1 MSANNTVKGNE
12 STGTASPKK
21 GIFRRLVVPALT
33 ILLVIGITVGLFLLN
48 KTHPDLVER
57 FKTLGYAGIFVVSLL
72 SCATV
77 VLPIPGVFVFVPVLA
92 QFDPVL
98 VGVVGAA
105 GGTIGEI
112 TGYMAGY
119 SGQGLAGRGKTYT
132 RVEGWMKRRGGW
144 VVFLLSLLFLVDVAG
159 VVAGALKYPV
169 WKFMLLVWVGKT
181 IKYAGIMLLIATWG
195 WDFITRWLGG

>member
-1 MSANNTVKGNE
+1 MPANNTVKGNE

-21 GIFRRLVVPALT
+21 GVVRRFVVPALT
-33 ILLVIGITVGLFLLN
+33 LLLVVAITVGLFFLN
-48 KTHPDLVER
+48 KTHPEMVER

-92 QFDPVL
+92 QFDPIL

-112 TGYMAGY
+112 TGYMAGM
-119 SGQGLAGRGKTYT
+119 SGRDLAGRGKMYT
-132 RVEGWMKRRGGW
+132 RVEAWMKRRGGW

-159 VVAGALKYPV
+159 VVAGALKYPP

-181 IKYAGIMLLIATWG
+181 IKYVAIMLAIATWG
-195 WDFITRWLGG
+195 WSFITKWFGG

>member
-112 TGYMAGY
+112 TGFMD
-119 SGQGLAGRGKTYT
+119 
-132 RVEGWMKRRGGW
+132 
-144 VVFLLSLLFLVDVAG
+144 VF
-159 VVAGALKYPV
+159 
-169 WKFMLLVWVGKT
+169 
-181 IKYAGIMLLIATWG
+181 
-195 WDFITRWLGG
+195 